1 MGAQLMNFI
10 ARYPNFSTLLI
21 AATAVAIA
29 LAILMTAFPP
39 HF

>member
-1 MGAQLMNFI
+1 LI

-21 AATAVAIA
+21 AVALVAAA
-29 LAILMTAFPP
+29 LAIIFGTMPP